1 MKTLIKD
8 IKDNQYQQHEL
19 DLSVDDYNNSNDILK
34 ITYDELYQ
42 LVIALNHNQ
51 YVKKINLTNQ
61 DITDNMVMLLINLKN
76 IEDINLTG
84 CSVTVLGANLLAKS
98 HFKAISLCGTA
109 IFYDNA
115 KHCFF
120 EEMITN
126 FANNK
131 SIISLNLLYLE
142 IPSKMIAYLI
152 ENNTT
157 IQKFYAPRDLQD
169 DALKTLKHNNV
180 IKELIIDENQLTD
193 IGVKYIADNITLSKI
208 FIDKSKITN
217 NGAAILAKCN
227 HLEELTLRDSDLNPC
242 GVNYFLNSN
251 ISKVVIFNASKHN
264 LLSYEFLDDFE
275 ILFQHKQQQKLI
287 EQKEY
292 YYHLTGNYI
301 NNETISHIQSLID
314 AVQKQEELNLIG
326 NDNYWN

>member
-8 IKDNQYQQHEL
+8 IKDNQYLQHEL
-19 DLSVDDYNNSNDILK
+19 DLSVDEFDHKNNIK

-42 LVIALNHNQ
+42 LVIALNNNQ
-51 YVKKINLTNQ
+51 YVKKIDLTNQ

-76 IEDINLTG
+76 VEDINLTG

-131 SIISLNLLYLE
+131 SIISLNLLYLQ
-142 IPSKMIAYLI
+142 ISDDLIAKLI
-152 ENNTT
+152 ANNST
-157 IQKFYAPRDLQD
+157 IQTLYLPRYLNDI
-169 DALKTLKHNNV
+169 AIKTLKHNNV

-193 IGVKYIADNITLSKI
+193 IGAKYIADNITLSKVSI
-208 FIDKSKITN
+208 HKSKITN
-217 NGAAILAKCN
+217 NGAVILAQCN
-227 HLEELTLRDSDLNPC
+227 NLEKLVLMDSDISPYGANC
-242 GVNYFLNSN
+242 FLKSN
-251 ISKVVIFNASKHN
+251 ISNVIIYQYTKYD
-264 LLSYEFLDDFE
+264 LLSDKFLDNFRVK
-275 ILFQHKQQQKLI
+275 FYKKQQQKLV

-292 YYHLTGNYI
+292 YYHLTGNHS
-301 NNETISHIQSLID
+301 NDETVSHIQSLID
-314 AVQKQEELNLIG
+314 SVQKQEELNLIG
-326 NDNYWN
+326 NENYWN